1 VSAEWLAEWPGVR
14 RNEPLSRH
22 SQYGIG
28 GAADFFL
35 RVDDLTAVP
44 ELIGRCTES
53 GVAVTVLGAGSNALI
68 QDGGVGGL
76 ALRLTWREM
85 TVEDGEVTLAA
96 GTMLPRAALDLARA
110 GMGGMEWG
118 IGVPGSCGASIWGNA
133 GAFGGEVATS
143 LVSCEVVRPD
153 GTTTWMAGGECGF
166 AYRDSRF
173 KNDLDG
179 HVVLRGRFVVTP
191 DDVTRVRRRTDA
203 VQAERKRTQ
212 PYGVRSLGS
221 TFKNPPGDFA
231 GRLMEAAGLGGR
243 IHGGAQISPKHAN
256 FILNIDHASAVDVL
270 ALADDARDEVA
281 SRFGVVLE
289 REIVVLGRPLG
300 APAAAPRA
308 S

>member
-1 VSAEWLAEWPGVR
+1 VSAEWLERWPGVR

-35 RVDDLTAVP
+35 RVDDLASVP

-76 ALRLTWREM
+76 ALRLTCREM
-85 TVEDGEVTLAA
+85 TVGDGEVTLAA

-133 GAFGGEVATS
+133 GAFGGEVASS

-153 GTTTWMAGGECGF
+153 GTTRWMAGGECGF
-166 AYRDSRF
+166 GYRDSRF

-179 HVVLRGRFVVTP
+179 HVILRGRFVVTP
-191 DDVTRVRRRTDA
+191 DDVASVRRRTDA

-231 GRLMEAAGLGGR
+231 GRLIEAAGLGGR
-243 IHGGAQISPKHAN
+243 IRGGAQISPKHAN

-289 REIVVLGRPLG
+289 REIVVLGRPRR
-300 APAAAPRA
+300 APEAAPRA
-308 S
+308 